1 MAFKNINPTNLG
13 YISVVLAAIMFGS
26 VSTVA
31 KPALSSVHPILL
43 ASFVY
48 LLAALVVTPLVREK
62 KIPYSV
68 KDKAMLLAIALSG
81 VVIGPTMFFSGLK
94 ESTASDS
101 ALLLN
106 GETIFSV
113 FLALLLFR
121 ERLPKVGYIAIGLMI
136 VGIVIVTTDMEFS
149 ISVFDIQNIGNVL
162 IIGSTVFWALDNNL
176 SKILSTKLDAA
187 RIVQL
192 KSIIGGSILLLAVFS
207 FEIPIDVQVDHISNI
222 LILGAAGFGGSIFL
236 FIHGL
241 KRIGTVKTVVIFSTS
256 SVFGLIF
263 AFLFLQEEISYY
275 QITAMGMILL
285 GFYLLYKQKRLS

>member
-13 YISVVLAAIMFGS
+13 YVSAVLAAIMFGS
-26 VSTVA
+26 VSTAA

-48 LLAALVVTPLVREK
+48 LLAALVVTPLVHEK
-62 KIPYSV
+62 KISYSV
-68 KDKAMLLAIALSG
+68 KNKAMLLAIALSG
-81 VVIGPTMFFSGLK
+81 AVIGPIMFFSGLK

-121 ERLPKVGYIAIGLMI
+121 ERLPRVGYVAIGLMI
-136 VGIVIVTTDMEFS
+136 VGIVIITTDMKFLVS
-149 ISVFDIQNIGNVL
+149 AFDIQNVGNVL
-162 IIGSTVFWALDNNL
+162 IIGSTVFWALDNNIG
-176 SKILSTKLDAA
+176 KILSTKLDAA

-192 KSIIGGSILLLAVFS
+192 KSIIGGSILLLVVFL
-207 FEIPIDVQVDHISNI
+207 FKIPIDVQVDHIPNI

-241 KRIGTVKTVVIFSTS
+241 KRIGTVKTVTIFSTS

-263 AFLFLQEEISYY
+263 AFLFL
-275 QITAMGMILL
+275 
-285 GFYLLYKQKRLS
+285 